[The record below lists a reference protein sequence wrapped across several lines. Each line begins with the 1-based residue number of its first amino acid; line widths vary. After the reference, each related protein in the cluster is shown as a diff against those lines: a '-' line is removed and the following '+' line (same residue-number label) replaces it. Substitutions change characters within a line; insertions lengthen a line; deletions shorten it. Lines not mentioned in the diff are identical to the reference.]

1 MSALLA
7 AVWSGVALADEGEL
21 VLGGRAIAEVWQDT
35 NLATVY
41 RSTGLGISGAF
52 SWRPLDLLSLDGGV
66 GVLRMTGEANQAIQL
81 MPLSLDVCA
90 RAERE
95 EMELFFGLGP
105 ALVPFVDEGVSVIT
119 GTKLGLD
126 VQAGARFATDLI
138 NPSLSSTSP
147 VQRADWE
154 VTIGRRQHFGS
165 ADAAR
170 LDLSAWRLGVGM
182 VVRL

>member
-1 MSALLA
+1 MSALLL
-7 AVWSGVALADEGEL
+7 AVWSGVALADDSEL
-21 VLGGRAIAEVWQDT
+21 LLGGRAIASVWQDP

-41 RSTGLGISGAF
+41 RSASLGIEGGF
-52 SWRPLDLLSLDGGV
+52 SWRPHSLLSLDGDAGV
-66 GVLRMTGEANQAIQL
+66 VRMTGEAAQVIQL
-81 MPLSLDVCA
+81 VPMSLSLCA

-95 EMELFFGLGP
+95 RSELFFGLGP
-105 ALVPFVDEGVSVIT
+105 ALVPFSDQGLEVIT

-126 VQAGARFATDLI
+126 VQAGVRIASDLI

-154 VTIGRRQHFGS
+154 ITMGRRQHLTG
-165 ADAAR
+165 DAPG
-170 LDLSAWRLGVGM
+170 LDLSSWRLGVGL